1 MPHDDPG
8 GTVTARI
15 VVRGVGRVGRG
26 ARDTAAAVLAV
37 SRGQT
42 PRLDPAPAATQA
54 FVTAVRRHK
63 VAPLAHVALRAAG
76 DPLAETLRP
85 DRNAAM
91 AHHLR
96 AVATLGA
103 LNELFDDLS
112 WVAFKG
118 PVLSETAHPV
128 PGIRTYQD
136 LDVLL
141 DPADL
146 RRGAGRLLDA
156 DWRVVDPPEALR
168 YRATPG
174 EMHVLTPTGLIIDL
188 HWAMLNMKT
197 ERVEFSIGTRDL
209 LSRRVRVPVGLGVT
223 WTLDPVDSLVHACLH
238 ATLTG
243 ADRMLLLVDVDALA
257 RRVDRWGDVIDR
269 AREWG
274 AGPAL
279 VVVLTRARRL
289 LGTPFP
295 AEVEAELLS
304 SAAYRMVLR
313 ATDRFSPVPALR
325 REATLARIV
334 ARSARRSGGA
344 SLRELVSR
352 FGHGMVDR
360 VGAEQRPPG
369 ATDTATRADL
379 DVYLDGVEAE
389 TGRRLTP

>member
-1 MPHDDPG
+1 ME
-8 GTVTARI
+8 A
-15 VVRGVGRVGRG
+15 G
-26 ARDTAAAVLAV
+26 ARRTADAVLAV
-37 SRGQT
+37 ARGET
-42 PRLDPAPAATQA
+42 PRVGPAADDEA
-54 FVTAVRRHK
+54 RFVTAVRRHR
-63 VAPLAHVALRAAG
+63 VAPLAHVLLRDAG
-76 DPLAETLRP
+76 LAPAETLRA

-103 LNELFDDLS
+103 LDELFDDLS

-136 LDVLL
+136 LDVLV

-146 RRGAGRLLDA
+146 RRGVDRLLDA
-156 DWRVVDPPEALR
+156 GWRVADPPEALR

-174 EMHVLTPTGLIIDL
+174 EMHVLTPSGLIIDL

-197 ERVEFSIGTRDL
+197 ERVEFSIGTREL
-209 LSRRVRVPVGLGVT
+209 LSRRVRVPLGLGAA

-257 RRVDRWGDVIDR
+257 RRVDRWDDVVER

-279 VVVLTRARRL
+279 AVVLSRARRV

-295 AEVEAELLS
+295 ADVEAELLPS
-304 SAAYRMVLR
+304 TAYRLVLR
-313 ATDRFSPVPALR
+313 ATDRLAPVPALTR
-325 REATLARIV
+325 DASLARIV
-334 ARSARRSGGA
+334 ARAARRTGGA
-344 SLRELVSR
+344 SMRELASR
-352 FGHGMVDR
+352 FGHGVVDR
-360 VGAEQRPPG
+360 VGPERRTSGAAE
-369 ATDTATRADL
+369 TATRADL
-379 DVYLDGVEAE
+379 DIYLDGVEAE
-389 TGRRLTP
+389 AGRVTR

>member
-1 MPHDDPG
+1 MG
-8 GTVTARI
+8 SSA
-15 VVRGVGRVGRG
+15 RG
-26 ARDTAAAVLAV
+26 AAAAVLAV
-37 SRGQT
+37 SRSET
-42 PRLDPAPAATQA
+42 PRVGASPEAEAG
-54 FVTAVRRHK
+54 FVAAVRRHR
-63 VAPLAHVALRAAG
+63 VAPLAHVVLRRAG
-76 DPLAETLRP
+76 LPLAEALRP

-103 LNELFDDLS
+103 LGELFDDLS

-136 LDVLL
+136 LDILL

-146 RRGAGRLLDA
+146 RRGVDRLLDA
-156 DWRVVDPPEALR
+156 GWQVVDPPEALR

-174 EMHVLTPTGLIIDL
+174 EMHVRTPAGLIIDL

-197 ERVEFSIGTRDL
+197 ERVEFSIGTREL
-209 LSRRVRVPVGLGVT
+209 LSRRVQVPVGLGVA

-257 RRVDRWGDVIDR
+257 RRVQRWDDVVER
-269 AREWG
+269 ARDWG

-279 VVVLTRARRL
+279 AVVLGRARRL
-289 LGTPFP
+289 LGTPVP
-295 AEVEAELLS
+295 REAEAELLS
-304 SAAYRMVLR
+304 SAPYRLVLR
-313 ATDRFSPVPALR
+313 ATDRLSPVPALS

-334 ARSARRSGGA
+334 ARSARRTGGA

-352 FGHGMVDR
+352 FGHGVVDR
-360 VGAEQRPPG
+360 VGPEQRPPG
-369 ATDTATRADL
+369 PTDTATRADL
-379 DVYLDGVEAE
+379 DVYLAGVETEA
-389 TGRRLTP
+389 GRVTP